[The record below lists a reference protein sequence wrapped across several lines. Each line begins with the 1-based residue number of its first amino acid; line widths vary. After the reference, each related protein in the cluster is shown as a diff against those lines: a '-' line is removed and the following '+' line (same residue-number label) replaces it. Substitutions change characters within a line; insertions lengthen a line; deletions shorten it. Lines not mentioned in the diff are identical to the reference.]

1 MNKDLE
7 AIESKSRKMKK
18 GSRKQGSGCGEIGD
32 TTRKQEKES
41 LGTYFWWAAG
51 GGDSEAEP

>member
-1 MNKDLE
+1 M
-7 AIESKSRKMKK
+7 AILFESVPIVCI
-18 GSRKQGSGCGEIGD
+18 GVYHAQGSGCGEIGD

-41 LGTYFWWAAG
+41 LGTYFWWVAAG